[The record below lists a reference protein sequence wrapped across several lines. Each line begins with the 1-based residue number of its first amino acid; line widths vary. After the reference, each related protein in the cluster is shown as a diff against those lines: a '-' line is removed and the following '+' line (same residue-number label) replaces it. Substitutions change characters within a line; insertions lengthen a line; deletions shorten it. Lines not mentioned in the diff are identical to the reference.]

1 MAWRRQAAAAVGSP
15 LLFAAPTFERR
26 EDSTGY
32 ALSMAPRSAVL
43 SLVVPA
49 SAPSRNNPVTGG
61 VLLTGAASE
70 MPAGWTSAQ
79 SRQSRLRSRWRRYP
93 GS

>member
-1 MAWRRQAAAAVGSP
+1 VAWRRQAAVAVGSP
-15 LLFAAPTFERR
+15 SLFARADAKPDRLRAFDGAAFR
-26 EDSTGY
+26 
-32 ALSMAPRSAVL
+32 APRAEPSLLVL
-43 SLVVPA
+43 A